1 MNENIFSFTIT
12 VARQGNSIG
21 PRNEREAVRL
31 IGVLLEQGNFLE
43 VLDMRRADS
52 ISVGKEVAQ

>member
-1 MNENIFSFTIT
+1 MSENIFSFTIT
-12 VARQGNSIG
+12 VARQGNAIG

-43 VLDMRRADS
+43 VLDMRRADG
-52 ISVGKEVAQ
+52 ILVGKEVI